1 MRSLSQS
8 FYSQLPETA
17 ETQHAKT
24 VSELQSEVR
33 SAALRNV
40 ISSLTELVSLGPQLQ
55 LTGDLLSRPGTRRR
69 AGRRRAAVCTTNS
82 LKLWRHDMLKRLQ
95 SCRVRYSH
103 AHNLLGWWVQ
113 GAQDWG
119 AW

>member
-1 MRSLSQS
+1 MKSLSQS

-33 SAALRNV
+33 TAALCGATCSTDR
-40 ISSLTELVSLGPQLQ
+40 P

-69 AGRRRAAVCTTNS
+69 AGRRRAAVCTTNF
-82 LKLWRHDMLKRLQ
+82 LKLWRRYMLKRLQ
-95 SCRVRYSH
+95 SCRVR
-103 AHNLLGWWVQ
+103 
-113 GAQDWG
+113 
-119 AW
+119 